1 MIFTIDPVC
10 VGSASGVNTAHNIVT
25 EYYFYLCEIKFSVT
39 FDVSEVTFR
48 SISISF
54 PAEYIG

>member
-1 MIFTIDPVC
+1 M
-10 VGSASGVNTAHNIVT
+10 GSASGVNTAHNIVT